1 MNKILITFIFCCLY
15 VNGQKKS
22 IGDFSELIIRDGLHV
37 TLIKSETNEV
47 MITSENE
54 QGVTLTNKDGKLKIS
69 MKPVEALKGID
80 GNIELFYT
88 GRINKIDVSRG
99 AYLSILDTIV
109 TQNIDVISRKGGEI
123 ELLLDAKSAKYAA
136 KTGGKIIVK
145 GQVYQQHIHISSGGV
160 VNAEHT
166 LSKDTAAKILFGG
179 SCDIQATS
187 TFNLTTRFGGVA
199 RVHGNPLKTVH
210 NKMLGGSIIFSKTT
224 E

>member
-37 TLIKSETNEV
+37 TLIKFETNEV

-54 QGVTLTNKDGKLKIS
+54 QGVTLTNKDGQLKIS

-145 GQVYQQHIHISSGGV
+145 GQVDQQHIHISSGGV

-166 LSKDTAAKILFGG
+166 LSKDTTVKILFGG

-187 TFNLTTRFGGVA
+187 SFNLTTRFGGVA
-199 RVHGNPLKTVH
+199 RVHGNPIKTVH

>member
-1 MNKILITFIFCCLY
+1 MNKILIILLFSCLY
-15 VNGQKKS
+15 VYGQKKT

-54 QGVTLTNKDGKLKIS
+54 QGVTLTNKDGQLKIS

-99 AYLSILDTIV
+99 AYLSTLDTII
-109 TQNIDVISRKGGEI
+109 TQNIDIISRKGGEI
-123 ELLLDAKSAKYAA
+123 ELVLDAKSANYTA

-145 GQVYQQHIHISSGGV
+145 GRAYQQHIYISLGGV

-166 LSKDTAAKILFGG
+166 LSKDTTAKILFGG
-179 SCDIQATS
+179 SCDIQAT
-187 TFNLTTRFGGVA
+187 TLFDLITRFGGVA

-210 NKMLGGSIIFSKTT
+210 NKTLRGSIIFSKII

>member
-22 IGDFSELIIRDGLHV
+22 IGDFSELIIRDGLHA

-54 QGVTLTNKDGKLKIS
+54 QGVTLTNKDGQLKIS

-123 ELLLDAKSAKYAA
+123 ELLLDAKSAKYDA

-145 GQVYQQHIHISSGGV
+145 GQVDQQHIHISSGGV

-187 TFNLTTRFGGVA
+187 SFNLTTRFGGVA
-199 RVHGNPLKTVH
+199 RVYGNPLKTVH

>member
-54 QGVTLTNKDGKLKIS
+54 QGVTLTNKDGQLKIS

-145 GQVYQQHIHISSGGV
+145 GQVDQQHIHISSGGV

-187 TFNLTTRFGGVA
+187 SSNLTTRFGGVA

>member
-54 QGVTLTNKDGKLKIS
+54 QGVTLTNKDGQLKIS

-145 GQVYQQHIHISSGGV
+145 GQVDQQHIHISSGGV

-187 TFNLTTRFGGVA
+187 SFNLTTRFGGVA

>member
-1 MNKILITFIFCCLY
+1 MNKILITLLFCCLY
-15 VNGQKKS
+15 VSGQKKT

-37 TLIKSETNEV
+37 TLIKSETNEL

-54 QGVTLTNKDGKLKIS
+54 QGVTLTNKDGQLKIS

-80 GNIELFYT
+80 GNIELFYA
-88 GRINKIDVSRG
+88 GRIHKIDVSRG
-99 AYLSILDTIV
+99 AYLSTLDTIV

-123 ELLLDAKSAKYAA
+123 ELALDAKSANYAA

-145 GQVYQQHIHISSGGV
+145 GRADKQHIRISSGGAV
-160 VNAEHT
+160 DAEHT
-166 LSKDTAAKILFGG
+166 LSKNTTAKILFGG
-179 SCDIQATS
+179 SCDIQATTS
-187 TFNLTTRFGGVA
+187 FDLTTRFGGVA

-210 NKMLGGSIIFSKTT
+210 NKTLGGSIIFSKIT

>member
-54 QGVTLTNKDGKLKIS
+54 QGVTLTNKDGQLKIS

-145 GQVYQQHIHISSGGV
+145 GQVDQQHIHISSGGV

-166 LSKDTAAKILFGG
+166 LSKDTTAKILFGG

-187 TFNLTTRFGGVA
+187 SFNLTTRFGGVA

>member
-1 MNKILITFIFCCLY
+1 MNKILISFIFCCLY

-54 QGVTLTNKDGKLKIS
+54 QGVTLTNKDGQLKIS

-123 ELLLDAKSAKYAA
+123 ELLLDAKSAKYDA

-145 GQVYQQHIHISSGGV
+145 GQVDQQHIHISSGGV

-187 TFNLTTRFGGVA
+187 SFNLTTRFGGVA

>member
-54 QGVTLTNKDGKLKIS
+54 QGVTLTNKDGQLKIS

-123 ELLLDAKSAKYAA
+123 ELLLDAKSAKYVA

-145 GQVYQQHIHISSGGV
+145 GQVDQQHIHISSGGV

-187 TFNLTTRFGGVA
+187 FFNLTTRFGGVA
-199 RVHGNPLKTVH
+199 RVHGTPLKTVH

>member
-54 QGVTLTNKDGKLKIS
+54 QGVTLTNKDGQLKVS

-145 GQVYQQHIHISSGGV
+145 GQVDQQHIHISSGGV

-187 TFNLTTRFGGVA
+187 FFNLTTRFGGVA

>member
-47 MITSENE
+47 MITSENR
-54 QGVTLTNKDGKLKIS
+54 QGVTLTNKDGQLKIS

-145 GQVYQQHIHISSGGV
+145 GQVDQQHIHISSGGV

-166 LSKDTAAKILFGG
+166 LSKDTTVKILFGG

-187 TFNLTTRFGGVA
+187 SFNLTTRFGGVA

>member
-54 QGVTLTNKDGKLKIS
+54 QGVTLTNKDGQLKIS

-145 GQVYQQHIHISSGGV
+145 GQVDQQHIHISSGGV

-166 LSKDTAAKILFGG
+166 LSKDTTVKILFGG

-187 TFNLTTRFGGVA
+187 SFNLTTRFGGVA
-199 RVHGNPLKTVH
+199 RVHGNPIKTVH

>member
-1 MNKILITFIFCCLY
+1 MNKILITFIFWCLY

-37 TLIKSETNEV
+37 TLIKSETDEV

-54 QGVTLTNKDGKLKIS
+54 QGVTLTNKDGQLKIS

-145 GQVYQQHIHISSGGV
+145 GQVDQQHIHISSGGV

-187 TFNLTTRFGGVA
+187 SFNLTTRFGGVA
-199 RVHGNPLKTVH
+199 RVHGNPLKTAH

>member
-54 QGVTLTNKDGKLKIS
+54 QGVTLTNKDGQLKIS

-123 ELLLDAKSAKYAA
+123 ELLLDAKSVKYAA

-145 GQVYQQHIHISSGGV
+145 GQVDQQHIHISSGGV

-187 TFNLTTRFGGVA
+187 FFNLTTRFGGVA

>member
-37 TLIKSETNEV
+37 TLIKFETNEV

-54 QGVTLTNKDGKLKIS
+54 QGVTLTNKDGQLKIS

-145 GQVYQQHIHISSGGV
+145 GQVDQQHIHISSGGV

-187 TFNLTTRFGGVA
+187 SFNLTTRFGGVA
-199 RVHGNPLKTVH
+199 RVYGNPIKTVH

>member
-54 QGVTLTNKDGKLKIS
+54 QGITLTNKDGQLKIS

-123 ELLLDAKSAKYAA
+123 ELLLDVKSAKYAA

-145 GQVYQQHIHISSGGV
+145 GQVDQQHIHISSGGV

-187 TFNLTTRFGGVA
+187 FFNLTTRFGGVA

>member
-1 MNKILITFIFCCLY
+1 MNNILITFIFCCLY

-54 QGVTLTNKDGKLKIS
+54 QGVTLTNKDGQLKIS

-99 AYLSILDTIV
+99 AYLSIFDTIV
-109 TQNIDVISRKGGEI
+109 TQNIDIISRKGGEI

-145 GQVYQQHIHISSGGV
+145 GQVDQQHIHISSGGV

-187 TFNLTTRFGGVA
+187 SFNLTTRFGGVA

>member
-1 MNKILITFIFCCLY
+1 MNKILITFLFCCLY
-15 VNGQKKS
+15 VNGQKKI
-22 IGDFSELIIRDGLHV
+22 IGDFNELIIRDGLHV

-54 QGVTLTNKDGKLKIS
+54 QGITLTNKDGQLKIS

-88 GRINKIDVSRG
+88 GRIDKIDVSRG
-99 AYLSILDTIV
+99 AYLSIFDTIV

-123 ELLLDAKSAKYAA
+123 ELLLDVKRVNYTA

-145 GQVYQQHIHISSGGV
+145 GQADQQFINISSGGV

-166 LSKDTAAKILFGG
+166 LSKDTTAKILFGG
-179 SCDIQATS
+179 SCDIQAT
-187 TFNLTTRFGGVA
+187 TLFDLITRFGGVA

-210 NKMLGGSIIFSKTT
+210 NKTLGGSIIFSKTT

>member
-22 IGDFSELIIRDGLHV
+22 IGDFSELIIRDGLHA

-54 QGVTLTNKDGKLKIS
+54 QGVTLTNKDGQLKIS

-145 GQVYQQHIHISSGGV
+145 GQVDQQHIHISSGGV

-187 TFNLTTRFGGVA
+187 SFNLTTRFGGVA
-199 RVHGNPLKTVH
+199 RVHGNPLITVH

>member
-1 MNKILITFIFCCLY
+1 MNKILITLLFCCLY

-37 TLIKSETNEV
+37 TLIKFETNEV

-54 QGVTLTNKDGKLKIS
+54 QGVTLTNKDGQLKIS

-145 GQVYQQHIHISSGGV
+145 GQVDQQHIHISSGGV

-187 TFNLTTRFGGVA
+187 SFNLTTRFGGVA
-199 RVHGNPLKTVH
+199 RVHGNPIKTVH

>member
-1 MNKILITFIFCCLY
+1 MNKILITLIFSCLY
-15 VNGQKKS
+15 VYGQKKI

-54 QGVTLTNKDGKLKIS
+54 QGVTLTNKDGQLKIS

-80 GNIELFYT
+80 GNIELFYK

-99 AYLSILDTIV
+99 AYLSMLDTIV

-123 ELLLDAKSAKYAA
+123 ELALDVKSANYAA
-136 KTGGKIIVK
+136 KSGGKIIVK
-145 GQVYQQHIHISSGGV
+145 GQAEQQHIHISSGGV
-160 VNAEHT
+160 VDADHT
-166 LSKDTAAKILFGG
+166 LSKNTTAKILFGG
-179 SCDIQATS
+179 SCDIQAT
-187 TFNLTTRFGGVA
+187 TLFDLTTRFGGVA
-199 RVHGNPLKTVH
+199 RVYGNPLKTVH
-210 NKMLGGSIIFSKTT
+210 NKTLGGSVIFSKTT

>member
-1 MNKILITFIFCCLY
+1 M
-15 VNGQKKS
+15 
-22 IGDFSELIIRDGLHV
+22 

-54 QGVTLTNKDGKLKIS
+54 QGVTLTNKDGQLKIS

-145 GQVYQQHIHISSGGV
+145 GQVEKQHIHISSGGV

-187 TFNLTTRFGGVA
+187 FFNLTTRFGGVA

>member
-54 QGVTLTNKDGKLKIS
+54 QGVTLTNKDGQLKIS

-145 GQVYQQHIHISSGGV
+145 GQVDQQHIHISSGGV

-166 LSKDTAAKILFGG
+166 LSKDTTVKILFGG

-187 TFNLTTRFGGVA
+187 SFNLTTRFGGVA

>member
-1 MNKILITFIFCCLY
+1 MNKILITLLFSYLY
-15 VNGQKKS
+15 VYGQKKI

-54 QGVTLTNKDGKLKIS
+54 QGVTQTNKDGQLKIS

-99 AYLSILDTIV
+99 AYLSTLDTIV

-123 ELLLDAKSAKYAA
+123 ELALDVKSANYAA
-136 KTGGKIIVK
+136 KSGGKIIVK
-145 GQVYQQHIHISSGGV
+145 GQAEQQHIHISSGGV
-160 VNAEHT
+160 VDADHT
-166 LSKDTAAKILFGG
+166 LSKNTTAKILFGG
-179 SCDIQATS
+179 SCDIQAT
-187 TFNLTTRFGGVA
+187 TLFDLTTLFGGVA
-199 RVHGNPLKTVH
+199 RVYGNPLKTVH
-210 NKMLGGSIIFSKTT
+210 NKTLGGSIIISKVI

>member
-1 MNKILITFIFCCLY
+1 MNKILITFIFWCLY

-37 TLIKSETNEV
+37 TLIKSETDEV

-54 QGVTLTNKDGKLKIS
+54 QGVTLTNKDGQLKIS

-145 GQVYQQHIHISSGGV
+145 GQVDQQHIHISSGGV

-166 LSKDTAAKILFGG
+166 LSKDTASKILFGG

-187 TFNLTTRFGGVA
+187 SFNLTTRFGGVV

>member
-37 TLIKSETNEV
+37 TLIKSETKEV

-54 QGVTLTNKDGKLKIS
+54 QGVTLTNKDGQLKIS

-145 GQVYQQHIHISSGGV
+145 GQVDQQHIHISSGGV

-187 TFNLTTRFGGVA
+187 SFNLTTRFGGVA
-199 RVHGNPLKTVH
+199 RVHGNPLITVH

>member
-1 MNKILITFIFCCLY
+1 MNKILITFLFCCLY
-15 VNGQKKS
+15 VNGQKKN
-22 IGDFSELIIRDGLHV
+22 IGDFNELIIRDGLHV
-37 TLIKSETNEV
+37 TLIKSETNEI

-54 QGVTLTNKDGKLKIS
+54 QGITLTNNDGQLKIS

-88 GRINKIDVSRG
+88 GRIDKIDVSRG
-99 AYLSILDTIV
+99 AYLSIFDTIV

-123 ELLLDAKSAKYAA
+123 ELLLDVKRVNYTA

-145 GQVYQQHIHISSGGV
+145 GQADQQFINISSGGV

-166 LSKDTAAKILFGG
+166 LSKDTTAKILFGG
-179 SCDIQATS
+179 SCDIQAT
-187 TFNLTTRFGGVA
+187 TLFDLITRFGGVA

-210 NKMLGGSIIFSKTT
+210 NKTLGGSIIFSKTT

>member
-54 QGVTLTNKDGKLKIS
+54 QGVTLTNKDGQLKIS

-145 GQVYQQHIHISSGGV
+145 GQVDQQHIHISSGGV

-166 LSKDTAAKILFGG
+166 LSKDTTVKILFGG

-187 TFNLTTRFGGVA
+187 SFNLTTRFGGVA
-199 RVHGNPLKTVH
+199 RVHGTPLKTVH
-210 NKMLGGSIIFSKTT
+210 NKTLGGSIIFSKTT

>member
-22 IGDFSELIIRDGLHV
+22 IGDFSELIIRDGLHA

-54 QGVTLTNKDGKLKIS
+54 QGVTLTNKDGQLKIS

-123 ELLLDAKSAKYAA
+123 ELLLAAKSAKYAA
-136 KTGGKIIVK
+136 KTGGKITVK
-145 GQVYQQHIHISSGGV
+145 GQVDQQYIHISSGGV

-166 LSKDTAAKILFGG
+166 LSKDTGAKILFGG

-187 TFNLTTRFGGVA
+187 SFNLTTRFGGVA

>member
-54 QGVTLTNKDGKLKIS
+54 QGVTLTNKDGQLKIS

-99 AYLSILDTIV
+99 AYLSLFDTIV
-109 TQNIDVISRKGGEI
+109 TQNIEIISRKGGEI

-145 GQVYQQHIHISSGGV
+145 GQVDQQHIHISSGGV

-187 TFNLTTRFGGVA
+187 SFNLTTRFGGVA
-199 RVHGNPLKTVH
+199 LVHGNPLKTVH

>member
-1 MNKILITFIFCCLY
+1 MNKILITFIFYCLY

-54 QGVTLTNKDGKLKIS
+54 QGVTLTNKDGQLKIS

-99 AYLSILDTIV
+99 AYLSIIDTIV

-123 ELLLDAKSAKYAA
+123 ELLLDAKSVKYAA

-145 GQVYQQHIHISSGGV
+145 GQVDQQHIHISSGGV

-187 TFNLTTRFGGVA
+187 SFNLTTRFGGVA

-210 NKMLGGSIIFSKTT
+210 NKMIGGSIIFSKTT

>member
-54 QGVTLTNKDGKLKIS
+54 QGVTLTNKDGQLKIS

-88 GRINKIDVSRG
+88 GRINKIDVNRG

-145 GQVYQQHIHISSGGV
+145 GQVDQQHIHISSGGV
-160 VNAEHT
+160 VNTEHT

-187 TFNLTTRFGGVA
+187 SFNLTTRFGGVA

-210 NKMLGGSIIFSKTT
+210 NKTLGGSIIFSKTT

>member
-1 MNKILITFIFCCLY
+1 MNKILITLLFSCLY
-15 VNGQKKS
+15 VYGQKKI

-54 QGVTLTNKDGKLKIS
+54 QGVTLTNKDGQLKIS

-99 AYLSILDTIV
+99 AYLSTLDTIV
-109 TQNIDVISRKGGEI
+109 TQNIDVISKKGGEI
-123 ELLLDAKSAKYAA
+123 ELALDVQSANYAA
-136 KTGGKIIVK
+136 KSGGKIIVK
-145 GQVYQQHIHISSGGV
+145 GQAEQQHIHISSGGV
-160 VNAEHT
+160 VDADHT
-166 LSKDTAAKILFGG
+166 LSKNTTAKILFGG
-179 SCDIQATS
+179 SCDIQAT
-187 TFNLTTRFGGVA
+187 TLFDLTTLFGGVA

-210 NKMLGGSIIFSKTT
+210 NKTLGGSIIFSKTT

>member
-54 QGVTLTNKDGKLKIS
+54 QGVTLTNKDGQLKIS

-145 GQVYQQHIHISSGGV
+145 GQVDQQHIHISSGGV

-187 TFNLTTRFGGVA
+187 SFNLTTRFGGVA

-210 NKMLGGSIIFSKTT
+210 NKTLGGSIIFSKTT

>member
-54 QGVTLTNKDGKLKIS
+54 QGVTLTNKDGQLKVS

-145 GQVYQQHIHISSGGV
+145 GQVDQQHIHISSGGV

-187 TFNLTTRFGGVA
+187 FFNLTTRFGGVA

-210 NKMLGGSIIFSKTT
+210 NKTLGGSIIFSKTT